1 MTSPHDPAAA
11 TPATTSAAP
20 APELP
25 GEVPDL
31 PAGIGGLDPETPLQY
46 TREDLDAAT
55 ALLERAGTERAGTE
69 DPELI
74 VSLTDEQIAA
84 LDGYARRQFIA
95 APWLEQHPQ
104 QRRFAAGVALRG
116 LIAAEQVRRRTDEA
130 TGAQHWRAV
139 PEISGCLVLRRTAQ
153 QFTTAE
159 RTVQTAQG
167 PQVHRLHYFAH
178 PGGVLEEE
186 VTAAGIHRFT
196 ALAPVQASARLAAFL
211 DPLGVPTRA
220 GEPVRVRTSVLPAH
234 PLAERLAAT
243 RALSVLTRVRTAD
256 GEVQQLSAYATAEG
270 VLTMEA
276 LDPGTEDPELE
287 IRGVDAAELHALAS
301 VLVSAEPQRG

>member
-1 MTSPHDPAAA
+1 MTSSPSSPDPV
-11 TPATTSAAP
+11 ATTAAAP
-20 APELP
+20 AAESP

-55 ALLERAGTERAGTE
+55 ALLERAGTGRAGTE
-69 DPELI
+69 NPELI

-220 GEPVRVRTSVLPAH
+220 GEPVRVRTSALPAH
-234 PLAERLAAT
+234 PLAEHLAAT